1 MTFVNRTSGELVVGL
16 DQNATGTA
24 KQYTAQI
31 RQIANSTVPVRLVSG
46 YFAPQSCSTADDRCD
61 PLIGGIEIS
70 TAVTSHRIYT
80 GSLTLPAVSN
90 DNVVGFVMSGHVA
103 GPNSINAVI
112 YQPAKSNPATDNVGH
127 MITNPQ
133 GPRSSD
139 AAFVETFDRITSGQR
154 IFNPGD
160 PANPYDVIGARTS
173 AQTAVF
179 DTVYM
184 AGIINKTI
192 GGQNHTT
199 TAGGVLTKG
208 LTVNHPIYH
217 TLLNQIAAA
226 YISLDGD
233 SGSPVYSVGS
243 GNGVLVNGIHVGVL
257 CFADFP
263 PTRPC
268 PKGVVGNSFA
278 VYSPWEHVRSE
289 LNLRQVTG
297 SLGLNTV
304 LDEDFGSG
312 LQDWTGS
319 GAAGWGAGPPSGPQ
333 VPGLP
338 ASNEVARAGGCVLRS
353 NAVDISGYGSP
364 QLSFWRLVDPSTGP
378 GEYLGVEVSRDGG
391 AGWTEAYRWTDGSG
405 DDGAWH
411 RETVDLDPYRS
422 ERFKVQFV
430 AKADGSSG
438 AAEVDGI
445 LISESS
451 GTCTPPASG
460 GWHVKDDCTLGPDA
474 AIPAGITIH
483 PPAVLTVPPG
493 VTLDVDFADHGLL
506 VRDGAGLMIER
517 GGGMR

>member
-1 MTFVNRTSGELVVGL
+1 
-16 DQNATGTA
+16 
-24 KQYTAQI
+24 
-31 RQIANSTVPVRLVSG
+31 
-46 YFAPQSCSTADDRCD
+46 
-61 PLIGGIEIS
+61 
-70 TAVTSHRIYT
+70 
-80 GSLTLPAVSN
+80 
-90 DNVVGFVMSGHVA
+90 MSGHVTA
-103 GPNSINAVI
+103 PNSVNAAI
-112 YQPAKSNPATDNVGH
+112 YQPSKSNPATDNVGH
-127 MITNPQ
+127 VITDPQ

-139 AAFVETFDRITSGQR
+139 AAFVETFDRITSEQR

-160 PANPYDVIGARTS
+160 PANPYGVIGARTS
-173 AQTAVF
+173 AQTAVY
-179 DTVYM
+179 DVVYM

-199 TAGGVLTKG
+199 TAGGVLSKG
-208 LTVNHPIYH
+208 VTIKSPSYGTLT
-217 TLLNQIAAA
+217 NQIVAGYTSA
-226 YISLDGD
+226 SGD
-233 SGSPVYSVGS
+233 SGSPIYSKTS
-243 GNGVLVNGIHVGVL
+243 GDDVLVNGIHVGKS
-257 CFADFP
+257 CFVDFP
-263 PTRPC
+263 PTNNSC
-268 PKGVVGNSFA
+268 PVHGSGIILA

-289 LNLRQVTG
+289 LNLRPVTG

-304 LDEDFGSG
+304 LDEDFESG
-312 LQDWTGS
+312 LSDWAGS

-338 ASNEVARAGGCVLRS
+338 ASNEVARAGGCAGGCVLRS
-353 NAVDISGYGSP
+353 NAGDISGYGSP
-364 QLSFWRLVDPSTGP
+364 RLSFWRRADPSTGP
-378 GEYLGVEVSRDGG
+378 GEYVGVEVSRDGG
-391 AGWTEAYRWTDGSG
+391 ARWTEVYRWTDGSG

-430 AKADGSSG
+430 AKADGSSW
-438 AAEVDGI
+438 AAEVDGV

-460 GWHVKDDCTLGPDA
+460 DWHVRDDCTLGPDA